1 MLMRLRW
8 LLLMVGVLISTDGQG
23 WSATAWAQ
31 SLDELQRQRLIT
43 PAVRDVLES
52 TMPRLHRSGKPCWI
66 KLAEPGNCPPWIV
79 ISSVAESAAVGVI
92 SACVGF

>member
-43 PAVRDVLES
+43 PAVRDVLEKHDAQTPS
-52 TMPRLHRSGKPCWI
+52 QRQ
-66 KLAEPGNCPPWIV
+66 
-79 ISSVAESAAVGVI
+79 AVLDQ
-92 SACVGF
+92 ACRIGELSPLDCDFIGRGIRRRRRD

>member
-43 PAVRDVLES
+43 PAVRDVLEKHDAQTPS
-52 TMPRLHRSGKPCWI
+52 QRQ
-66 KLAEPGNCPPWIV
+66 
-79 ISSVAESAAVGVI
+79 AVLGQTCRTGELSPLDCDFI
-92 SACVGF
+92 GRGIRRRRRD

>member
-43 PAVRDVLES
+43 PAVRDVLEKHDAQTPS
-52 TMPRLHRSGKPCWI
+52 QRQ
-66 KLAEPGNCPPWIV
+66 
-79 ISSVAESAAVGVI
+79 AVLDQ
-92 SACVGF
+92 ACRTRELSPLDCDFIGRGIRRRRRD

>member
-43 PAVRDVLES
+43 PAVRDVLEKHDAQTPS
-52 TMPRLHRSGKPCWI
+52 QRQ
-66 KLAEPGNCPPWIV
+66 
-79 ISSVAESAAVGVI
+79 AVLDQ
-92 SACVGF
+92 ACRTGELSPLDCDFIGRGIRRRRRD

>member
-1 MLMRLRW
+1 MRLRW

-43 PAVRDVLES
+43 SAVRDVLEKHDAQTPS
-52 TMPRLHRSGKPCWI
+52 QRQ
-66 KLAEPGNCPPWIV
+66 
-79 ISSVAESAAVGVI
+79 AVLDQ
-92 SACVGF
+92 ACRTGELSPLDCDFIGRGIRRRRRD

>member
-23 WSATAWAQ
+23 WSASAWAQ

-43 PAVRDVLES
+43 PAVRDVLEKHDAQTPS
-52 TMPRLHRSGKPCWI
+52 QRQ
-66 KLAEPGNCPPWIV
+66 
-79 ISSVAESAAVGVI
+79 AVLDQ
-92 SACVGF
+92 ACRTGELSPLDCDFIGRGIRRRRRD

>member
-23 WSATAWAQ
+23 WSATVWAQ

-43 PAVRDVLES
+43 PAVRDVLEKHDAQTPS
-52 TMPRLHRSGKPCWI
+52 QRQ
-66 KLAEPGNCPPWIV
+66 
-79 ISSVAESAAVGVI
+79 AVLDQ
-92 SACVGF
+92 ACRTGELSPLDCDFIGRGIRRRRRD

>member
-23 WSATAWAQ
+23 WNSTARAQ

-43 PAVRDVLES
+43 PAVRDVLEKHDAQTPS
-52 TMPRLHRSGKPCWI
+52 QRQ
-66 KLAEPGNCPPWIV
+66 
-79 ISSVAESAAVGVI
+79 AVLDQ
-92 SACVGF
+92 ACRTGELSPLDCDFIGRGIRRRRRD

>member
-1 MLMRLRW
+1 MRSRW

-43 PAVRDVLES
+43 PAVRDVLEKHDAQTPS
-52 TMPRLHRSGKPCWI
+52 QRQ
-66 KLAEPGNCPPWIV
+66 
-79 ISSVAESAAVGVI
+79 AVLDQ
-92 SACVGF
+92 ACRTGELSPLDCDFIGRGIRRRRRD

>member
-1 MLMRLRW
+1 MLMRLRR

-43 PAVRDVLES
+43 PAVRDVLEKHDAQTPS
-52 TMPRLHRSGKPCWI
+52 QRQ
-66 KLAEPGNCPPWIV
+66 
-79 ISSVAESAAVGVI
+79 AVLDQ
-92 SACVGF
+92 ACRTGELSPLDCDFIGRGIRRRRRD

>member
-1 MLMRLRW
+1 MRLRW

-43 PAVRDVLES
+43 PAVRDVLEKHDAQTPS
-52 TMPRLHRSGKPCWI
+52 QRQ
-66 KLAEPGNCPPWIV
+66 
-79 ISSVAESAAVGVI
+79 AVLDQ
-92 SACVGF
+92 ACRTGELSPLDCDFIGRGIRRRRRD

>member
-1 MLMRLRW
+1 MRLRLRW

-43 PAVRDVLES
+43 PAVRDVLEKHDAQTPS
-52 TMPRLHRSGKPCWI
+52 QRQ
-66 KLAEPGNCPPWIV
+66 
-79 ISSVAESAAVGVI
+79 AVLDQ
-92 SACVGF
+92 ACRTGELSPLDCDFIGRGIRRRRRD